1 ASVQGPSIYPLTSCC
16 KTATRTTSVT
26 VGCLVTGYFPEP
38 VTVTWDT
45 GSLKS
50 SILTF
55 PAVQHPSSSLY
66 MVTSQVTVPGK
77 LLEEKLTCSVAH
89 AAANGSRS
97 INFTDPSVKLFYSS
111 CDPHGDTQAT
121 IQLRCYVSGYAPGK
135 VTVSWLADGQE
146 DENLFV
152 RTEPDQLEGELASTR
167 SEVNVT
173 QGQWVSRV
181 TYTCRVTY
189 YGFVYDSHSEPRG
202 VSAYLSPP
210 TPLELYVH
218 KSPKITC
225 LVVDLASSEN
235 VSLTWSRANKD
246 SEAPLLP
253 DPPSVRV
260 QRMYNG
266 TYTATSTLPVS
277 ASDWI
282 EGETYYCNVTHPDLP
297 KPILRSISK
306 GQGKR
311 LAPEV
316 YVFRTPKKPESGSDL
331 ALTCLIQNFFP
342 ADISVRWLR
351 NGALVPA
358 DRFATTRPRH
368 AGSSVHS
375 FFIYSR
381 LVVSQ
386 ADWEQSEFAC
396 QVIHEALPGPR
407 TLQKS
412 ESKDPGK

>member
-97 INFTDPSVKLFYSS
+97 IAGEAGCT
-111 CDPHGDTQAT
+111 GT
-121 IQLRCYVSGYAPGK
+121 APP
-135 VTVSWLADGQE
+135 VPT
-146 DENLFV
+146 
-152 RTEPDQLEGELASTR
+152 
-167 SEVNVT
+167 
-173 QGQWVSRV
+173 
-181 TYTCRVTY
+181 
-189 YGFVYDSHSEPRG
+189 PRHPG
-202 VSAYLSPP
+202 AYLSPP

-306 GQGKR
+306 GQGE
-311 LAPEV
+311 P
-316 YVFRTPKKPESGSDL
+316 PPGPESGSDL